1 MKSLFAGV
9 FLFVF
14 FTSCTKEYQPREID
28 TVSIKEFKI
37 DSNSIRSI
45 VAVDSLTMYYAGSKG
60 DIGFTNNG
68 GKSWETKQFKF
79 QDSIY
84 PNFRSIA
91 LNDKTNVV
99 YASSISN
106 PALLYQ
112 YNFSD
117 SFIVYKENHPNVF
130 YDSMKFFDEING
142 IAIGDPTDGN
152 CLSILLTND
161 GGNTWKKV
169 SCQQIPKVVEGEA
182 AFAASNTNIKIL
194 GNTVWIVSGGV
205 KSRIFKSIDLGVT
218 WNVYE
223 TPIIQGSSSQGIYS
237 IDFADKNF
245 GIAIG
250 GDYLK
255 PALNTGNKAITE
267 DGGKTWTLIADGKN
281 PNYKSCVQF
290 VPNTNGKEIFAVG
303 KTGISFSKDSGETW
317 ETVSEESYYTID
329 FVDENT
335 AWLSGHEKIGKLT
348 LK

>member
-1 MKSLFAGV
+1 
-9 FLFVF
+9 
-14 FTSCTKEYQPREID
+14 
-28 TVSIKEFKI
+28 
-37 DSNSIRSI
+37 
-45 VAVDSLTMYYAGSKG
+45 
-60 DIGFTNNG
+60 
-68 GKSWETKQFKF
+68 
-79 QDSIY
+79 
-84 PNFRSIA
+84 
-91 LNDKTNVV
+91 V
-99 YASSISN
+99 YALSISN

-223 TPIIQGSSSQGIYS
+223 TPIIQGTNTQGIYS
-237 IDFADKNF
+237 VDFADENN
-245 GIAIG
+245 GIVIG
-250 GDYLK
+250 GDYSQPNENFK
-255 PALNTGNKAITE
+255 NKAITS
-267 DGGKTWTLIADGKN
+267 DGGKSWTLVADGES
-281 PNYKSCVQF
+281 PSYKSCVQY
-290 VPNTNGKEIFAVG
+290 VPNTNGKEVFAVG
-303 KTGISFSKDSGETW
+303 KTGVSYSNNGGISWNEVSKEA
-317 ETVSEESYYTID
+317 YYTIQ
-329 FVDENT
+329 FVNSNI
-335 AWLSGHEKIGKLT
+335 AWLSGNNKIGKLI
-348 LK
+348 LP

>member
-28 TVSIKEFKI
+28 SVSIKEFKI

-99 YASSISN
+99 YALSISN

-130 YDSMKFFDEING
+130 YDSMNFFDEING

-161 GGNTWKKV
+161 GGNSWKKV

-205 KSRIFKSIDLGVT
+205 KSRIFKSIDLGLT

-223 TPIIQGSSSQGIYS
+223 TPIIQGTNTQGIYS
-237 IDFADKNF
+237 VDFADENN
-245 GIAIG
+245 GIVIG
-250 GDYLK
+250 GDYSQPNENFK
-255 PALNTGNKAITE
+255 NKAIH
-267 DGGKTWTLIADGKN
+267 
-281 PNYKSCVQF
+281 QM
-290 VPNTNGKEIFAVG
+290 
-303 KTGISFSKDSGETW
+303 
-317 ETVSEESYYTID
+317 EE
-329 FVDENT
+329 NHGL
-335 AWLSGHEKIGKLT
+335 W
-348 LK
+348 